1 MVKPTG
7 ETTIGVI
14 CEQDDPPLD
23 CLVLLDP
30 LANALGNAPELVG
43 KKETAIKS
51 GNLRAQLE

>member
-51 GNLRAQLE
+51 GNLRA